1 MNKIKIILILLMLTG
16 CATEKKAEE
25 TEIYGT
31 FKKIDYSL
39 GAYIV
44 YDTETKVEYAVST
57 GSYNYGNYTMLVNAD
72 GTPKL
77 YLGETE

>member
-16 CATEKKAEE
+16 CTTEKKAEE
-25 TEIYGT
+25 TDGV
-31 FKKIDYSL
+31 FKIISYSC

>member
-16 CATEKKAEE
+16 CTTKTKAEE
-25 TEIYGT
+25 TET
-31 FKKIDYSL
+31 ERMFKKICDGFAAS
-39 GAYIV
+39 IV
-44 YDTETKVEYAVST
+44 YDTETKVEYVVST

>member
-16 CATEKKAEE
+16 CGTKTKVEE
-25 TEIYGT
+25 TET
-31 FKKIDYSL
+31 ERMFKKICDGFAAS
-39 GAYIV
+39 IV

-57 GSYNYGNYTMLVNAD
+57 GTYNYGTYTMLVNAD